1 MSEFE
6 KRSFDGEVRAADS
19 DDGKMII
26 RGHAAVFG
34 KLSSNLGGFR
44 EQIEA
49 GAFNDVLDN
58 DVRAAYNHDANF
70 ILGRAKA
77 GTLRIGVDA
86 EGLWYEVDLPNSTM
100 GRDLWESVKRGD
112 IQESSFKFTVLEDD
126 WQENDEGVI
135 RTIKKVGRLIDV
147 APVAYPAYPDA
158 TVAARSLEEWRNS
171 KQPEVSVD
179 YDLELRKRKI
189 DLLELGN

>member
-19 DDGKMII
+19 DDGRMMI
-26 RGHAAVFG
+26 RGYASVFD
-34 KLSSNLGGFR
+34 KLSSDLGGFR
-44 EQIEA
+44 EKIDA
-49 GAFNDVLDN
+49 AAFNEVLDN

-70 ILGRAKA
+70 ILGRSKA
-77 GTLRIGVDA
+77 GTLRIGVDDQ
-86 EGLWYEVDLPNSTM
+86 GLWYEVDLPDSTM

-126 WQENDEGVI
+126 WREADEGVI

-158 TVAARSLEEWRNS
+158 TVAARSLEQWRS
-171 KQPEVSVD
+171 SEAVVD
-179 YDLELRKRKI
+179 HGYDLVKRKI
-189 DLLELGN
+189 DLMELGG